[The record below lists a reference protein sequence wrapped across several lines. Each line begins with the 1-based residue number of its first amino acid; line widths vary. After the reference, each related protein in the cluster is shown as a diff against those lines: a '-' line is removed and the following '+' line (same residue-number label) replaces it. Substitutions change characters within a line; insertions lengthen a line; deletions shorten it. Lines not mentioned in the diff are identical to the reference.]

1 MRRAL
6 AVIWICSF
14 ASALVSRTT
23 DPVVVQIAADL
34 DVEVRSAALL
44 AAAFAL
50 PWALAQPFLGPAGDF
65 LGKTRVISVGLVV
78 LAASCFWGGVA
89 ADFRSL
95 FASRMAAGIAAAAVS
110 PVAFALAAD
119 LLAPQDR
126 HIGVSRVL
134 FASIF
139 GGLVGAVG
147 AGFLGDVMGWR
158 GVLIV
163 GGFAVLAAAVAAAL
177 GFRGV
182 VERRAGAPGI
192 AAAITNYRTIFA
204 NPRAKVCY
212 AAVFFEGIVVH
223 GVMPY
228 VAPLLAE
235 AGELRTTIA
244 GLVIAGFA
252 VGGAAYA
259 SAVGPLI
266 ARFGARR
273 LMIGGGTIAAAA
285 MVGVGLT
292 PPWPLLALAI
302 GALGFGFFML
312 HNGIQV
318 QMLELAPHARGS
330 AVSVHAFSLFM
341 GQAVGPLVYGFS
353 LPAIGTLA
361 TASIGGAIMLAVGIL
376 CARYLH
382 GPPARGL
389 KAPAA

>member
-6 AVIWICSF
+6 AVIWMCSF
-14 ASALVSRTT
+14 AAALVSRTT

-65 LGKTRVISVGLVV
+65 LGKTRVITVGLAI
-78 LAASCFWGGVA
+78 LAASCFWGGMA

-95 FASRMAAGIAAAAVS
+95 FASRMLAGIAAAAVS

-119 LLAPQDR
+119 LLSPQDR
-126 HIGVSRVL
+126 HVGVGRVL

-147 AGFLGDVMGWR
+147 AGFLGDLLDWR
-158 GVLIV
+158 GVLIA
-163 GGFAVLAAAVAAAL
+163 GGFAVAAAAVVAPF

-182 VERRAGAPGI
+182 IEKRAGTPSI
-192 AAAITNYRTIFA
+192 ATAIENYRTIFA
-204 NPRAKVCY
+204 NPRAKICY
-212 AAVFFEGIVVH
+212 GAVFFEGIAVH

-228 VAPLLAE
+228 VAPLLAQ
-235 AGELRTTIA
+235 AGEFRTTIA

-259 SAVGPLI
+259 ASVGPLLN
-266 ARFGARR
+266 RFGARR
-273 LMIGGGTIAAAA
+273 LMIGGGVIAAVSL
-285 MVGVGLT
+285 VGVGFT
-292 PPWPLLALAI
+292 PPWPMLALAI

-341 GQAVGPLVYGFS
+341 GQAAGPLVYGYSF
-353 LPAIGTLA
+353 PAIGTLA
-361 TASIGGAIMLAVGIL
+361 TTAIWGAVMLVVGL
-376 CARYLH
+376 VCARYLH
-382 GPPARGL
+382 GPPVGGS
-389 KAPAA
+389 KAPSA